1 MIEQAGQLDRRI
13 TIQQPIIAA
22 ANATEAIDAFGQRL
36 GGDSG
41 TFEAEECLTTDVTE
55 LGGVSA
61 DMYGQ
66 RVVTYSTL
74 AQVWANVKEKVGNE
88 GEKGDMLAST
98 KKVEFIIRYRT
109 DVNAEMRVSYNNNIY
124 KIETIQNADARKAY
138 LKLVCLWSDAQ

>member
-1 MIEQAGQLDRRI
+1 MIEQAGQLDRRV
-13 TIQQPIIAA
+13 TIQKPVNARVYTT
-22 ANATEAIDAFGQRL
+22 NATDAFGQRV

-41 TFEAEECLTTDVTE
+41 VVEGEDCVVSDINE
-55 LGGVSA
+55 LGGIEG
-61 DMYGQ
+61 DPFGQ
-66 RVVTYSTL
+66 LVVDYITL

-109 DVNAEMRVSYNNNIY
+109 DVNAEMRVLYNNEIY
-124 KIETIQNADARKAY
+124 KIETVQNADARKAY